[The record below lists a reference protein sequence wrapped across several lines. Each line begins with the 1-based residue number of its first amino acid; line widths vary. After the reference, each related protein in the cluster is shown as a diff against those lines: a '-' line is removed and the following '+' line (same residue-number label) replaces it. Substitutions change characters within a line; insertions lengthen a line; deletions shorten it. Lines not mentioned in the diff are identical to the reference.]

1 MANNQIDTY
10 FKHNPRELDRPGC
23 NKQYFL
29 GSVVLNKHQRRDC
42 AKVYHKYYQ
51 IHSTYFSMGNYR
63 VKAKLMIGDGD
74 DDDDNDDD
82 DVSLAC
88 QEHAN
93 GFGNCALLQFAS
105 FQKQESC
112 FVVWQTFGAAP
123 RLSAALTKNKTF
135 HKFQNHVER
144 TTWRHLAPFP

>member
-1 MANNQIDTY
+1 MANNYIDTY

-23 NKQYFL
+23 KNQYFL
-29 GSVVLNKHQRRDC
+29 GSVVLNKHQRRSC

-51 IHSTYFSMGNYR
+51 NHSTYFSMGNYR

-74 DDDDNDDD
+74 DDDDNDGD

-93 GFGNCALLQFAS
+93 GFGNCAHLQFCKLSITRELLCCVADI
-105 FQKQESC
+105 
-112 FVVWQTFGAAP
+112 WRRP

-135 HKFQNHVER
+135 RKFQNHVER
-144 TTWRHLAPFP
+144 TTWRH